1 MSVPILRPG
10 QAHAA
15 VPRMKK
21 ALVRELQKLGQTGI
35 AQQINVETKQY
46 GPTSERGIRALQK
59 AKRLKV
65 DGVVGKGTWEALGVH
80 EPVVA
85 TPHKDP
91 KRGLASGKADFST
104 RTGTIAAIKNE
115 CASQGLG
122 LKTQIAYVIATVE
135 HETADKFEPV
145 TEAFWLDDPDAYLKK
160 HHANYYPYYGRGY
173 VQLTWKSNYEKY
185 SKLVGQDMVANPKLA
200 LDPEI
205 ALFVLVHGFKT
216 GAFTNGAHKL
226 ADHVNAD
233 KTDFLNARRCING
246 TDKNEHIA
254 AIAQKYLAQL

>member
-21 ALVRELQKLGQTGI
+21 ALVRELQKLGQTEI

-85 TPHKDP
+85 TPQKDP

-104 RTGTIAAIKNE
+104 GTGTIRAIKNE
-115 CASQGLG
+115 GGSQGLG

-145 TEAFWLDDPDAYLKK
+145 TEAFWLDD
-160 HHANYYPYYGRGY
+160 
-173 VQLTWKSNYEKY
+173 
-185 SKLVGQDMVANPKLA
+185 
-200 LDPEI
+200 
-205 ALFVLVHGFKT
+205 
-216 GAFTNGAHKL
+216 
-226 ADHVNAD
+226 
-233 KTDFLNARRCING
+233 
-246 TDKNEHIA
+246 
-254 AIAQKYLAQL
+254 